1 MKKAGNIILI
11 CVLIFLVVLFVHPQ
25 KVIYEPKIIG
35 QVVDQNGNP
44 IQNAIVA
51 RIEKNEIKKRNLAIM
66 RTKNSNHKLLR
77 LT

>member
-11 CVLIFLVVLFVHPQ
+11 CVLIFLVGLFIHPK

-35 QVVDQNGNP
+35 QVVDRNGNP

-51 RIEKNEIKKRNLAIM
+51 RIEENEIKIRNSDIM
-66 RTKNSNHKLLR
+66 RAKNSNHKSLR

>member
-77 LT
+77 LS